1 MAMHTILII
10 ALVLLLLAVL
20 GVLGR
25 GIFLMASGRDPS
37 GEKQNKA
44 MQMRVLL
51 QAGAILVVVLI
62 LAMSTG
68 K

>member
-1 MAMHTILII
+1 MHSLLII

-25 GIFLMASGRDPS
+25 GIFLMASGKDIS
-37 GEKQNKA
+37 GQKQNKA

-51 QAGAILVVVLI
+51 QGAAIVVVVLI
-62 LAMSTG
+62 LAFASG
-68 K
+68 N